1 MFNSDDTGV
10 RAADVAGARAPP
22 AAGFAV
28 GVGEDRRRSPR
39 GPVIDPVYVAKAVWN
54 AKLLITATTIL
65 GLAAAVAFAVSTP
78 KRYTATTQI
87 LMDPRDLKVVAN
99 EITPNGLPSE
109 GTLALVESQTAVIMS
124 SNVLS
129 RVIAQADLEA
139 DPEFNGS
146 AGGRLAGLLPPSLA
160 NLVAG
165 PDAATG
171 DRDYRTLEQL
181 RRSLTVSREAKSFV
195 INLSVASQDPE
206 KAARIANLTSDVFIA
221 EQGRVQSDTARRATD
236 ALSSRLA
243 ELRQSVVRA
252 ESAVEDYKSQ
262 NALIGVG
269 GRLVDDEYITR
280 TNDRLARARGDIT
293 ALRVKADSMRSAS
306 VEDVVQGTLPEEL
319 ASEALVRLRQTYSE
333 LAQQQ
338 AVLGTKLGPRHP
350 QRIASE
356 GALAA
361 SRKAIAGELQ
371 RIVAAAQ
378 TELAR
383 AEATARDLTAEL
395 DDLKD
400 KQVTT
405 SGAFVKLR
413 ELEREVDASRAVYEA
428 FLLRARETGEQES
441 LNTANVRVIS
451 EATPPLLPSSTSRKT
466 VVIAGGMLG
475 FLAGVGIAGLAA
487 IFRLLRAV
495 FADRRRQRS
504 SRWGEDG
511 AVAGAAMRAPLS
523 PAASPPAAPVASV
536 TPVASVAPATAVVP
550 PTAGVPVDAPSPVAV
565 TETPVTLEPA
575 PAPLEPAPPEPTSA
589 EPQRPADI
597 RDHPEAPVVAP
608 VEQPGIAGTAA
619 APSSAGIPAAE
630 GPAAALGEPRRD
642 DGAEAAGRATQ
653 PRFAEAPALDYAS
666 AFHAAD
672 RDEGTGL
679 TLADACRAA
688 APAGR
693 QRASLRDR
701 VRAIADADANEA
713 QQREAAAALDPSVA
727 SLRDEIETVKQA
739 IADIRRRRELT
750 RGSKR

>member
-1 MFNSDDTGV
+1 M
-10 RAADVAGARAPP
+10 
-22 AAGFAV
+22 AV
-28 GVGEDRRRSPR
+28 GEERRRSPR

-54 AKLLITATTIL
+54 SKLLIVATTIL
-65 GLAAAVAFAVSTP
+65 GLGLAVALAISTP

-124 SNVLS
+124 SNILS
-129 RVIAQADLEA
+129 RVIAKADLEA
-139 DPEFNGS
+139 DPEFNGTS
-146 AGGRLAGLLPPSLA
+146 VGGLSGWLPPALTSLF
-160 NLVAG
+160 AG
-165 PDAATG
+165 TDAAQG
-171 DRDYRTLEQL
+171 DREYRTLERL
-181 RRSLTVSREAKSFV
+181 RRAMTVSREAKSFV
-195 INLSVASQDPE
+195 INLSVESTDPE
-206 KAARIANLTSDVFIA
+206 KAARIANLTSEVFIA

-236 ALSSRLA
+236 SLSSRLA

-306 VEDVVQGTLPEEL
+306 VEDVVRGTLPEEL
-319 ASEALVRLRQTYSE
+319 ASEALVRLRQTYAE

-356 GALAA
+356 GALTA
-361 SRKAIAGELQ
+361 SRQAIAGELQ

-383 AEATARDLTAEL
+383 AEATERDLTAQL
-395 DDLKD
+395 DELKD

-451 EATPPLLPSSTSRKT
+451 EATPPLLPSSLSRKT
-466 VVIAGGMLG
+466 VVVAGGLLG
-475 FLAGVGIAGLAA
+475 FLAGIGIAGLAA
-487 IFRLLRAV
+487 MFRLLRAV
-495 FADRRRQRS
+495 FADRRRQRT
-504 SRWGEDG
+504 SRWGEGTD
-511 AVAGAAMRAPLS
+511 APGAAMRAPV
-523 PAASPPAAPVASV
+523 PAAPVNAAVMPAAPVPAVPTPAAVIPASE
-536 TPVASVAPATAVVP
+536 TPVAAVPVPAAAPMPAAAIHADGLATTVMPPTTVVP
-550 PTAGVPVDAPSPVAV
+550 GTRADAAEPRSPADTADVADPIPAGVEEPRIADAIAPSAPTPSDESATRRSDHAGAPGRELPASRLTDAPS
-565 TETPVTLEPA
+565 
-575 PAPLEPAPPEPTSA
+575 
-589 EPQRPADI
+589 
-597 RDHPEAPVVAP
+597 
-608 VEQPGIAGTAA
+608 
-619 APSSAGIPAAE
+619 
-630 GPAAALGEPRRD
+630 
-642 DGAEAAGRATQ
+642 
-653 PRFAEAPALDYAS
+653 LDYAS
-666 AFHAAD
+666 AFHAGN
-672 RDEGTGL
+672 RLEGTGL
-679 TLADACRAA
+679 TLADAGRTS
-688 APAGR
+688 APEVR

-701 VRAIADADANEA
+701 VRAIAAADAKDAE
-713 QQREAAAALDPSVA
+713 RRDAAAPPLDPTVA
-727 SLRDEIETVKQA
+727 TLRDEIETVKQA

-750 RGSKR
+750 RGS